1 MPNLSLN
8 PPMAVQLQRRWRVW
22 VLCIAVF
29 VLFFQLGGRGL
40 NELDEGR
47 YSEGG
52 REMLASGDY
61 LTPRLNGVPHFA
73 KPPLTYWAIASSMGV
88 FGVNEFGARFPAALS
103 ALATLL
109 AVYLIGRRALG
120 EAGAL
125 WAVVVLLTSVLFLGV
140 ARLIT
145 TDMILTCWVTWSVWA
160 LWRWHD
166 LPSRRWRDLVPFY
179 VFLGLGILTK
189 GPVAVVLPL
198 FAAAGLHWRNPGFH
212 LLRMGWLRGSLI
224 ILAIALPWFV
234 VVTSRNPGLLGYFL
248 GREVAGRV
256 LSDVHGRGEVWWY
269 FLPVLAGGL
278 LPWTPWLAMVPLV
291 RRGLPEREAHLLRM
305 CAVWAGAGLLLFTLS
320 RSKLPTYM
328 VPLLPPL
335 ALITVMTLIRLPLML
350 KPEGMA
356 RVRRCCGGISAL
368 VLIGAGVFMLVTG
381 PRKYDL
387 PLSLALIPL
396 VVAVVTTGVALVVM
410 ERRGL
415 LPGVGMLALAVLAV
429 AVSLFSLIPH
439 VETRLGSKTPAKFI
453 AARILA
459 EDPRQ
464 ESVVLMHG
472 NLPLGLPFY
481 LQRPVL
487 WYRPPTES
495 IKAAAASGFEYRDAA
510 NLADTV
516 LDKPSKLQTLLEGPS
531 RVFCVADKQN
541 ASDLIKQYG
550 LHELANDSRRVLLV
564 NSKQ

>member
-1 MPNLSLN
+1 MDHLAPNFPVVGHVL
-8 PPMAVQLQRRWRVW
+8 RRWRMC
-22 VLCIAVF
+22 VLCVAVF
-29 VLFFQLGGRGL
+29 VMLFQLGGRGL

-61 LTPRLNGVPHFA
+61 LTPRLNGVRHFA

-109 AVYLIGRRALG
+109 AVYLIGRRAMG

-125 WAVVVLLTSVLFLGV
+125 WSVVVLLTSVLFLGV

-166 LPSRRWRDLVPFY
+166 LPSRRWIDLVPFY
-179 VFLGLGILTK
+179 VFLGLGIMTK

-198 FAAAGLHWRNPGFH
+198 FAAAGLRWRNPD
-212 LLRMGWLRGSLI
+212 LRMLRMGWLRGILV

-234 VVTSRNPGLLGYFL
+234 VVTMRNPGLLGYFL

-291 RRGLPEREAHLLRM
+291 RRGLPEREARLLRM

-335 ALITVMTLIRLPLML
+335 ALITVMTLLRLPLVL

-356 RVRRCCGGISAL
+356 RVRRCCGVISVL

-387 PLSLALIPL
+387 PLPLAMIPL
-396 VVAVVTTGVALVVM
+396 LLAVITTGVVLVVF
-410 ERRGL
+410 EKRGL
-415 LPGVGMLALAVLAV
+415 LPGVGMLAVSVLAV
-429 AVSLFSLIPH
+429 SVSLFSLIPQF
-439 VETRLGSKTPAKFI
+439 EMRLGSKTPAKFI
-453 AARILA
+453 AARIMA

-495 IKAAAASGFEYRDAA
+495 AKSASGFEYRDAS
-510 NLADTV
+510 NLAETI
-516 LDKPSKLQTLLEGPS
+516 LDDPSKLQALFEGQP
-531 RVFCVADKQN
+531 RVFCVADKQY
-541 ASDLIKQYG
+541 AADLIKQYG
-550 LHELANDSRRVLLV
+550 LHELANDGRRLLLV